1 MSKYTW
7 SKFSDDDK
15 ETLRSLRAT
24 FVMAPRNMSED
35 HFRHIIK
42 ENISKGNIICG
53 ISEEKYVDGFDGQPQ
68 FEMLESEI
76 AENLSDKITKAHLP
90 HRLHVLVYPQAEV
103 DEVIRAVRPND
114 VVVVRGSYSRPFHR
128 RSTYS
133 LLHKRGIPFKYESPF
148 ANETEA
154 KLYLKRLEPQMPTVG
169 NDVQGDEAMM
179 LLVANKIAK
188 RSFDYSF
195 QVGAV
200 LAKDNGDM
208 YELVDASA
216 NEVVP
221 YQTYAMHHGN
231 SREDTLSGYQ
241 DANYYDT
248 IHAEMNLLVRS
259 LERGHDLKGLTLF
272 INMMPC
278 PNCARTLCR
287 TGLREVVYR
296 EIHSGGY
303 AVELFKKSGINTR
316 KVES

>member
-1 MSKYTW
+1 MSKFTW

-15 ETLRSLRAT
+15 EALRSLRAT
-24 FVMAPRNMSED
+24 FVMAPRKMSED
-35 HFRHIIK
+35 RFRHIIK
-42 ENISKGNIICG
+42 ENLAKGNVICG
-53 ISEEKYVDGFDGQPQ
+53 ISEEKYVVGFDGQPQ
-68 FEMLESEI
+68 FEMLGTEF
-76 AENLSDKITKAHLP
+76 AEDLSDKIRKAHLP
-90 HRLHVLVYPQAEV
+90 HRMHVLVYSQEEI

-114 VVVVRGSYSRPFHR
+114 VVVVRGSYTHPFHR
-128 RSTYS
+128 RSTYG
-133 LLHKRGIPFKYESPF
+133 LLQKRSIPFKYESPF
-148 ANETEA
+148 SSETEA
-154 KLYLKRLEPQMPTVG
+154 KLYLKEISPKLPVVEES
-169 NDVQGDEAMM
+169 VQGDETMM
-179 LLVANKIAK
+179 LLAANKIAK

-200 LAKDNGDM
+200 LAKDKGDL

-259 LERGHDLKGLTLF
+259 LERGYGLKDLTLF

-296 EIHSGGY
+296 EVHSGGY

-316 KVES
+316 KMES